1 MNPRTIPSRVDCS
14 KLAPNIQPKTK
25 ASDTLARAVELF
37 EELNGEILQ
46 IPQGATSFRS
56 TTQKKH
62 DEDARKKAAR
72 NA

>member
-1 MNPRTIPSRVDCS
+1 MNPRTIPSRIDNS
-14 KLAPNIQPKTK
+14 KLAPNIQPKTE
-25 ASDTLARAVELF
+25 ASSTIERAVQLF
-37 EELNGEILQ
+37 EELGGEIIQ

-62 DEDARKKAAR
+62 DEDARKKAAK

>member
-14 KLAPNIQPKTK
+14 KLAPNIRPNKK
-25 ASDTLARAVELF
+25 ASSTIERAVQLF
-37 EELNGEILQ
+37 EELGGEILQ
-46 IPQGATSFRS
+46 IPQGETSFRS

-72 NA
+72 ND